1 MTNVGKKACVSRIE
15 YDAVTT
21 IILQVLMILSFILKR
36 SFQAACGVCTG
47 LVSNYIP
54 VATKNRDNA
63 TARAGGGMMDFILLY
78 SWYYT
83 VFYLKQLELN

>member
-1 MTNVGKKACVSRIE
+1 
-15 YDAVTT
+15 
-21 IILQVLMILSFILKR
+21 MILSFILKR

-63 TARAGGGMMDFILLY
+63 TARAGGRRDDGFHTTVLLVLYRILSQAIRTKL
-78 SWYYT
+78 
-83 VFYLKQLELN
+83 V